1 MKRVVTFILI
11 AASAVAVFMAGW
23 VSFRLEPGA
32 WGVVRTKTGGVEAE
46 AIAPGQFAWRWEALL
61 PTNLS
66 LVELTLAP
74 RAASADSSGE
84 LPSAAT
90 YSAFAPGKP
99 DFSYRLEA
107 TIRAA
112 IRSSALPG
120 LVASGAAPDQA
131 GLDATFGLLLER
143 AQRSLRSAL
152 AERANDPEFAEALP
166 SGERSAI
173 EALETAVEASVPEL
187 DVLSLSLDAVSLPDL
202 DLYRFVRDAYRAW
215 LDATL
220 AATEALLSDEAAF
233 RARDELAL
241 ERLERYGALL
251 DRYPILV
258 DFLAIEAGSDP
269 ALLGVLGARG
279 SRKPG
284 AE

>member
-1 MKRVVTFILI
+1 MKRVVTFILV
-11 AASAVAVFMAGW
+11 AACAVAVFMVGW

-32 WGVVRTKTGGVEAE
+32 WGVVRTKTGGVEE
-46 AIAPGQFAWRWEALL
+46 TAIESGSFAWRWEALL

-66 LVELTLAP
+66 LAEFALSPREL
-74 RAASADSSGE
+74 RVASEGE
-84 LPSAAT
+84 LPSAAA

-99 DFSYRLEA
+99 DFSYGLEA
-107 TIRAA
+107 TLRAT

-131 GLDATFGLLLER
+131 GLDASFGLLLER
-143 AQRSLRSAL
+143 AKQSLASAL
-152 AERANDPEFAEALP
+152 VARAGEREFAEALP

-173 EALETAVEASVPEL
+173 EALAADVEAAVPEL
-187 DVLSLSLDAVSLPDL
+187 EVLSLTIDAVRLPDL
-202 DLYRFVRDAYRAW
+202 DLYRYVRDAYRSW

-220 AATEALLSDEAAF
+220 AATEALLADDAAF

-241 ERLERYGALL
+241 ERLERYGELL
-251 DRYPILV
+251 ERYPVLV
-258 DFLAIEAGSDP
+258 DFLAIEAGADP
-269 ALLGVLGARG
+269 DLLDVLGTRAGRV
-279 SRKPG
+279 PD